1 MKRIELLSPAG
12 NFESLKFAVQN
23 GADAVYL
30 GLNKFSARASSDNFD
45 IEKLKQAISYAH
57 PRGVLVYVAINTL
70 LDDNDLENAI
80 ELAKMA
86 DMLHADAFI
95 VQDLGLARMLKKHVK
110 APLHAS
116 TQMTVYNEEGARLL
130 KDLGFSRCILSR
142 ELSLDEI
149 VTICSK
155 NIMEMEVFCHGAICI
170 SYSGQC
176 LLSSAIGGRSGNK
189 GQCAQ
194 PCRLMYSVLR
204 NGKEVSKRAYR
215 ISPGDLMTLPY
226 LAQLVNTG
234 ITSLKIEGRLK
245 SPQYTGIVTA
255 KYRKALDIIQNR
267 EIEEY
272 PTQKDMEDLSVIF
285 SRGRFTSYHHFEK
298 MPFADITFSSSGHIG
313 LECGEILKVKIFKTK
328 GKRNSPD
335 IFELKVKLSS
345 PVSKGDGIA
354 IENTEDGGKV
364 NSIKTESHKTILSA
378 DAGDTVILNLA
389 GRLKNNVR
397 SGMHIY
403 KTHDEQLSSEIN
415 QKMQK
420 ENRKVP
426 VSVHAGIKQ
435 GSPVIITMSDGKYE
449 VSASGNLVVEKALN
463 RAVNADDVT
472 RQMSKLGGT
481 VFELDYITVDI
492 DENIFVP
499 MSELANIRRELVEK
513 LMEKRT
519 EGAI

>member
-30 GLNKFSARASSDNFD
+30 GLNKFSARASSENFD

-57 PRGVLVYVAINTL
+57 LRGVLVYVAINTL
-70 LDDNDLENAI
+70 LDDKDLENAI
-80 ELAKMA
+80 ELARMA
-86 DMLHADAFI
+86 DKLHTDAFI
-95 VQDLGLARMLKKHVK
+95 VQDLGFARMLKDHVK

-130 KDLGFSRCILSR
+130 KNLGFSRCILSR

-149 VTICSK
+149 ASICSK

-176 LLSSAIGGRSGNK
+176 LLSSALGGRSGNK

-194 PCRLMYSVLR
+194 PCRLMYSIQR
-204 NGKEVSKRAYR
+204 NDKELSKRAHR
-215 ISPGDLMTLPY
+215 ISPGDLMTLRY
-226 LAQLVNTG
+226 LEQLVSTG

-255 KYRKALDIIQNR
+255 KYRKALDIIQNNKD
-267 EIEEY
+267 EEY
-272 PTQKDMEDLSVIF
+272 PAQKDIEDLSVIF
-285 SRGRFTSYHHFEK
+285 SRGKFTSYHHFEK
-298 MPFADITFSSSGHIG
+298 MPFTDITFDSSGHIG
-313 LECGEILKVKIFKTK
+313 LECGEILKVKTFRSTK
-328 GKRNSPD
+328 SNSPD
-335 IFELKVKLSS
+335 IFELQVKLSA

-354 IENTEDGGKV
+354 IENTEDGGKI
-364 NSIKTESHKTILSA
+364 NSIKTENKETTLSA
-378 DAGDTVILNLA
+378 DSGETVTLNLA
-389 GRLKNNVR
+389 GRLINNVR

-403 KTHDEQLSSEIN
+403 KTHDEQLSKEIN

-420 ENRKVP
+420 ENRKV
-426 VSVHAGIKQ
+426 SVKVHIRIKQ
-435 GSPVIITMSDGKYE
+435 GSPVIITMSDGKFE
-449 VSASGNLVVEKALN
+449 VSASGSLVVEKAVN
-463 RAVNADDVT
+463 RAVNNDDVT

-481 VFELDYITVDI
+481 VFELEDI
-492 DENIFVP
+492 VLDLEENVFVP
-499 MSELANIRRELVEK
+499 MSEFANIRRELVEK
-513 LMEKRT
+513 LTAKRT
-519 EGAI
+519 EGADL

>member
-1 MKRIELLSPAG
+1 M
-12 NFESLKFAVQN
+12 
-23 GADAVYL
+23 
-30 GLNKFSARASSDNFD
+30 
-45 IEKLKQAISYAH
+45 
-57 PRGVLVYVAINTL
+57 
-70 LDDNDLENAI
+70 
-80 ELAKMA
+80 
-86 DMLHADAFI
+86 
-95 VQDLGLARMLKKHVK
+95 
-110 APLHAS
+110 
-116 TQMTVYNEEGARLL
+116 
-130 KDLGFSRCILSR
+130 GFSRCILSR

-155 NIMEMEVFCHGAICI
+155 NIMEMEVFCHGAICMLFR
-170 SYSGQC
+170 SVSVG
-176 LLSSAIGGRSGNK
+176 SARWKKRQQGTVRTALQTYVFGSKKRKGSFQKSLQNK
-189 GQCAQ
+189 SW
-194 PCRLMYSVLR
+194 RFNDTS
-204 NGKEVSKRAYR
+204 
-215 ISPGDLMTLPY
+215 Y

-298 MPFADITFSSSGHIG
+298 MPFVDITFSSSGHIG